1 MSPYRTSGISAVILA
16 AGFSS
21 RMKAFKPL
29 LPVGGKPMVSRCI
42 DLFSDNGITDIV
54 VVTGHLREQLE
65 PVVRDAGACP
75 VFHPGFASGMLGSI
89 QKGVAHIRPGQAGF
103 FLLPTDIPAI
113 RPATVARMIQTFQS
127 DPLRIIMPCFNDLP
141 GHPPLLP
148 CDLKNRI
155 LALAEPATLRDLMAA
170 EKDRTRTLTVHDRG
184 ILMDA
189 DDPKGYSRVQNK
201 VQSFDI
207 PDKEEC
213 LSIVDQE
220 LPKTHPIRDHLAQVA
235 MTALKLAHAVSDPVN
250 LDLVIAAAL
259 LHDIK
264 RREQNHAAA
273 GAAMLRDLGFPRV
286 AEVIDQHMNIELD
299 PHAPVR
305 ETELVY
311 FADKLCSGPDL
322 DFNYHQRFR
331 NCLEK
336 TPWAATRIWK
346 RYENTRHIQA
356 RIEASAGQSI
366 TEIFAE

>member
-1 MSPYRTSGISAVILA
+1 MSQLRTYGISAVILA

-29 LPVGGKPMVSRCI
+29 LPVGGKPMVQRCI

-54 VVTGHLREQLE
+54 VVTGHNRELLE
-65 PVVRDAGACP
+65 PVIRNTGACP

-89 QKGVAHIRPGQAGF
+89 QQGVRHLRPGQAGF

-113 RPATVARMIQTFQS
+113 RPATVTRMIKTFRS
-127 DPLRIIMPCFNDLP
+127 DPHRIIVPCFKGLP

-148 CDLKNRI
+148 CDLKRRI
-155 LALAEPATLRDLMAA
+155 LALEDPSTLRDLMAA
-170 EKDRTRTLTVHDRG
+170 EKDRTETLVFHDRG

-189 DDPKGYSRVQNK
+189 DDKDGYTRVESK
-201 VQSFDI
+201 VQSLDI

-213 LSIVDQE
+213 LSIVDQV
-220 LPKTHPIRDHLAQVA
+220 LPKAHPIRDHLAQVT
-235 MTALKLAHAVSDPVN
+235 MTALKLAHAVSNPVN
-250 LDLVIAAAL
+250 IDLVIAASL
-259 LHDIK
+259 LHDVK
-264 RREQNHAAA
+264 RMEKNHDTA
-273 GAAMLRDLGFPRV
+273 GAALLQYLGFPRV
-286 AEVIDQHMNIELD
+286 ADVVEQHMNIELD

-311 FADKLCSGPDL
+311 FADKLCSGPHL

-331 NCLEK
+331 NSLEK

-366 TEIFAE
+366 TEILAD

>member
-1 MSPYRTSGISAVILA
+1 MRRLRTSDISAVILA

-29 LPVGGKPMVSRCI
+29 LPVGGKPMVERCI
-42 DLFSDNGITDIV
+42 DLFSDNGVTDIV

-65 PVVRDAGACP
+65 PVIRDAGACP

-89 QKGVAHIRPGQAGF
+89 QQGVAHIRPGQAGF

-113 RPATVARMIQTFQS
+113 RPATVARMIQKFQS
-127 DPLRIIMPCFNDLP
+127 DPLRILMPCFNGLP

-148 CDLKNRI
+148 CDLKDRI

-170 EKDRTRTLTVHDRG
+170 EKDRTETLAFHDRG

-189 DDPKGYSRVQNK
+189 DDNDGYTQVQHK
-201 VQSFDI
+201 AQSLDI
-207 PDKEEC
+207 PDREEC

-220 LPKTHPIRDHLAQVA
+220 LPEAHPIRDHLAQVA

-250 LDLVIAAAL
+250 VDLVIAAGL
-259 LHDIK
+259 LHDVK
-264 RREQNHAAA
+264 RMEKNHAAA
-273 GAAMLRDLGFPRV
+273 GAALLQDLGFPRV
-286 AEVIDQHMNIELD
+286 ADVIDQHMNIELT
-299 PHAPVR
+299 PHGPVR

-311 FADKLCSGPDL
+311 FADKLCCGPHL
-322 DFNYHQRFR
+322 DVNYHQRFR
-331 NCLEK
+331 NCVEK

-356 RIEASAGQSI
+356 RIEASARQSI
-366 TEIFAE
+366 TEILAD

>member
-1 MSPYRTSGISAVILA
+1 MSRLRRSEISAVILA

-29 LPVGGKPMVSRCI
+29 LPVGGKPMIQRCI
-42 DLFSDNGITDIV
+42 DLFSDNGITDIF
-54 VVTGHLREQLE
+54 VVTGHHRERLE
-65 PVVRDAGACP
+65 PVIRDAGACP

-89 QKGVAHIRPGQAGF
+89 QQGVAHIRPWQAGF

-113 RPATVARMIQTFQS
+113 RPATVARMIQKFQS
-127 DPLRIIMPCFNDLP
+127 DPHRIIMPCFNGLS

-148 CDLKNRI
+148 CDLKDRI
-155 LALAEPATLRDLMAA
+155 LALEEPSTLRDLMAS
-170 EKDRTRTLTVHDRG
+170 EKDRTETLAVHDRG

-189 DDPKGYSRVQNK
+189 DDKDGYTQVQNK
-201 VQSFDI
+201 IQFLEI
-207 PDKEEC
+207 PDREEC

-220 LPKTHPIRDHLAQVA
+220 LPEAHPIRDHLAQVA

-250 LDLVIAAAL
+250 VDLVIAAAL
-259 LHDIK
+259 LHDVK
-264 RREQNHAAA
+264 RRKKNHAAA
-273 GAAMLRDLGFPRV
+273 GAALLQDLGFPRV
-286 AEVIDQHMNIELD
+286 AEVVDQHMNIELD

-311 FADKLCSGPDL
+311 FADKVCNGPHLDL
-322 DFNYHQRFR
+322 NYHPRFR
-331 NCLEK
+331 HCLEK
-336 TPWAATRIWK
+336 MPWAATSIWK

-366 TEIFAE
+366 TEILAG

>member
-1 MSPYRTSGISAVILA
+1 
-16 AGFSS
+16 
-21 RMKAFKPL
+21 
-29 LPVGGKPMVSRCI
+29 
-42 DLFSDNGITDIV
+42 
-54 VVTGHLREQLE
+54 
-65 PVVRDAGACP
+65 
-75 VFHPGFASGMLGSI
+75 MLGSI
-89 QKGVAHIRPGQAGF
+89 QQGVAHIRPGQAGF

-113 RPATVARMIQTFQS
+113 RPATVARMIQKFQS

-148 CDLKNRI
+148 CDLKDRVM
-155 LALAEPATLRDLMAA
+155 ALEEPATLRDLMAA
-170 EKDRTRTLTVHDRG
+170 EKNRTATLTVHDRG

-189 DDPKGYSRVQNK
+189 DDPKGYTRVQNK
-201 VQSFDI
+201 VHSLDI
-207 PDKEEC
+207 PDREEC

-220 LPKTHPIRDHLAQVA
+220 LPEAHPIRSHLAQVA
-235 MTALKLAHAVSDPVN
+235 MTALQLAHSVSDPVN
-250 LDLVIAAAL
+250 VDLVIAAAM

-264 RREQNHAAA
+264 RMKKNHDEA
-273 GAAMLRDLGFPRV
+273 GAALLRGLGFPRV

-311 FADKLCSGPDL
+311 FADKLCSGPHL

-366 TEIFAE
+366 TEIFAD